1 MPLHLQG
8 RHPWAVMLLLAL
20 IGLSGCAALPGTSE
34 DQLLAR
40 AAFAE
45 RAARLE
51 PVTHWRFA
59 GRLTLELPGESWS
72 GQLSWRTEGP
82 QQVIDVS
89 GPMGRGGGRLVLG
102 DGQAVLLTR
111 DGERHE
117 AADPD
122 TLIALLTGRE
132 IPVSGLDYWVR
143 GIARPAVGFDLRLDA
158 LGQPTRLIQDGWE
171 IVYGAFED
179 AGAAAMPMFLE
190 LRRADLRLQLLI
202 QRWQLAA
209 VLPS

>member
-1 MPLHLQG
+1 
-8 RHPWAVMLLLAL
+8 MLLLGL
-20 IGLSGCAALPGTSE
+20 GGLSGCAIMPELPE
-34 DQLLAR
+34 DPWLAR
-40 AAFAE
+40 AVFAE
-45 RAARLE
+45 RATRLE

-59 GRLTLELPGESWS
+59 GRLTLELPSESWS

-89 GPMGRGGGRLVLG
+89 GPMGRGGGRLLLG
-102 DGQAVLLTR
+102 GGQAVLLTR
-111 DGERHE
+111 DGERYE

-122 TLIALLTGRE
+122 QLMALLTGRE
-132 IPVSGLDYWVR
+132 IPVGGLDYWVR

-158 LGQPTRLIQDGWE
+158 QGQPSRLIQDGWE

-179 AGAAAMPMFLE
+179 VGPVPMPMSLE
-190 LRRADLRLQLLI
+190 LRRPDLRLQLLI
-202 QRWQLAA
+202 QRWQLTP